1 MTGAYQADMD
11 LLAAARDAAAHAYAP
26 YSRFAV
32 GAALR
37 MADGSIIAA
46 ANVENA
52 SYGLTLCA
60 ETVAVAIAANR
71 GALSDV
77 VAVAV
82 IGGARGTDGGISG
95 DALLTPCGRCRQML
109 NEAAALGG
117 RDLPVTCASWDASKV
132 TVVALSTLLP
142 HAFGPGNLGKEA

>member
-1 MTGAYQADMD
+1 MTGTDIADME
-11 LLAAARDAAAHAYAP
+11 LLAAARDAATRAYAP

-37 MADGSIIAA
+37 MTDGSIIAA

-60 ETVAVAIAANR
+60 ETVAIALAANR
-71 GALSDV
+71 GALHQV

-82 IGGARGTDGGISG
+82 IGGARTEDGDIHG

-109 NEAAALGG
+109 HEAAALGG

-132 TVVALSTLLP
+132 EVVALSTLLP
-142 HAFGPGNLGKEA
+142 HAFGPDNLGVEG